1 MSSQFE
7 QIGAEALRAISQ
19 RVEMLSKS
27 ISAGYPGLSSAGKT
41 GMAAISNEQ
50 LDPVLRSIT
59 MEERDFYLT
68 KDIPVIKAT
77 QSVYMYNVK
86 TAVGQNVDVA
96 GLEAFLPQQ
105 SSSQYMRVGEV
116 LKVYGIRKS
125 ITQMAQFINDE
136 SGYSVDIEK
145 ENDTNAALEMAQ
157 AMERDSY
164 IGGDYYIAQDGS
176 IDFLLAA
183 NQMYQFVIRKV
194 RGIQAQ
200 IREGN
205 STARGIPGDFIG
217 YGNNRSVVF
226 NLNGDVLNR
235 SFLDK
240 VVTAVKDSRGR
251 IKEGHCTT
259 SQLAE
264 FRSTFFAFER
274 ADLNIAYA
282 IRGAGIQNEEKE
294 GFPIDTVGG
303 SIDFI
308 PNVFKYMRQ
317 TAIPL
322 SAGNG
327 IMPQFITTVGAPAA
341 SGSVVGSGFLAGE
354 IYTWVF
360 QTVNIVGM
368 QVGQASSSYT
378 VAGPDANKAVTV
390 ALTLPAGSNINEIFV
405 FRTPKEAAGDSTKAM
420 FIGKMA
426 ILPNQ
431 TSATFVD
438 NNAVIPGLD
447 SVVFMPR
454 DKNRAKMAVLKNLM
468 TKMDLGVSGTA
479 FETVY
484 TSYWCLVVDRPRS
497 FSVVDNVFQDRTL
510 LDS

>member
-7 QIGAEALRAISQ
+7 PVGPEAIKAISQ
-19 RVEMLSKS
+19 RLENLSKS
-27 ISAGYPGLSSAGKT
+27 FAAGYPGINAAGKT
-41 GMAAISNEQ
+41 GMAAIANEQ
-50 LDPVLRSIT
+50 LDPVIRSIT
-59 MEERDFYLT
+59 MTEKDFFIT
-68 KDIPVIKAT
+68 KDIPTIKST

-86 TAVGQNVDVA
+86 TALGQGVDLA

-105 SSSQYMRVGEV
+105 SVSQYMRVGEV

-125 ITQMAQFINDE
+125 ITQMAQFLNE
-136 SGYSVDIEK
+136 EGGYSVDLEK
-145 ENDTNAALEMAQ
+145 ENDENAALEMAQ
-157 AMERDSY
+157 AMERDCY
-164 IGGDYYIAQDGS
+164 VGGDYYLNNLGQ

-183 NQMYQFVIRKV
+183 NQMYQFIIRKV

-226 NLNGDVLNR
+226 NLNGDVMNR

-240 VVTAVKDSRGR
+240 VVTAVKDNHGR

-264 FRSTFFAFER
+264 FRSTFFPFER
-274 ADLNIAYA
+274 GDINAAYA

-294 GFPIDTVGG
+294 GFPIDTVAG

-308 PNVFKYMRQ
+308 SSVFKYMRQ
-317 TAIPL
+317 AAVPL

-327 IMPQFITTVGAPAA
+327 IMPVTITTVGAPAA
-341 SGSVVGSGFLAGE
+341 SATVVGSGFLAGD
-354 IYTWVF
+354 IYTYVF

-368 QVGQASSSYT
+368 QVGQASAPIT
-378 VAGPDANKAVTV
+378 VAAPDANKAIQV
-390 ALTLPAGSNINEIFV
+390 ALTLPAGNNINEIFV
-405 FRTPKEAAGDSTKAM
+405 FRSPKEAAGDSTKAM
-420 FIGKMA
+420 FIGKIA
-426 ILPNQ
+426 ILPGQ
-431 TSATFVD
+431 TSALLVD

-447 SVVFMPR
+447 SVIFMPR
-454 DKNRAKMAVLKNLM
+454 DKNRAKMAIIKNLM
-468 TKMDLGVSGTA
+468 NKMDLGVQGTA
-479 FETVY
+479 FETIY
-484 TSYWCLVVDRPRS
+484 TSYWALIVDKPRS
-497 FSVVDNVFQDRTL
+497 FALVDNCFQDRSL
-510 LDS
+510 LDL